1 MFVIH
6 AAIALVGAQTE
17 AHLHL
22 AMESR
27 GVNSMAKGILMQR
40 RDVDATPAFRMFV
53 DASQHGNMKLH
64 EVAAWLVEHRRD
76 L

>member
-17 AHLHL
+17 AHLPCHG
-22 AMESR
+22 SR
-27 GVNSMAKGILMQR
+27 GVIGMVKGILMQR
-40 RDVDATPAFRMFV
+40 RDVDATPAFRVLV
-53 DASQHGNMKLH
+53 DASQHGNMTLH